1 LRWFDKVIA
10 TFAMAPASVLLV
22 DDDRELNEMLIE
34 YLSAEAF
41 AVVAAADGAAALQH
55 IERRKFDLVILDVML
70 PALDGFDVLRRVR
83 ETLSVPVIMLTARG
97 DDGDRIL
104 GFDLGADDYLPKP
117 FNPKELL
124 ARMRAVLRRSGGEAN
139 NFARDIAIGRL
150 RLDCATLDANIDGVA
165 LRLTAAEFRLLEM
178 LMRSP
183 RRTLSRE
190 FLTERVLGRRLLA
203 TDRSIDT
210 HISNLRRKLGMQGNN
225 GTEIRSVRGAG
236 YMLTCNGELRP

>member
-1 LRWFDKVIA
+1 
-10 TFAMAPASVLLV
+10 MPPASVLLV

-41 AVVAAADGAAALQH
+41 RVVAAADGAAGLQQLG
-55 IERRKFDLVILDVML
+55 RGNFDLVVLDVML
-70 PALDGFDVLRRVR
+70 PTLSGFDFLRRVR

-104 GFDLGADDYLPKP
+104 GFDLGADDYLAKP

-139 NFARDIAIGRL
+139 NVAQNIAIGRL
-150 RLDCATLDANIDGVA
+150 RLDCAILDASIDGAA
-165 LRLTAAEFRLLEM
+165 LRLTAAEFRLLES

-190 FLTERVLGRRLLA
+190 FLTERVLGRRLLP

-210 HISNLRRKLGMQGNN
+210 HISNLRRKLGAQGS
-225 GTEIRSVRGAG
+225 GGIEIRAIRGAG
-236 YMLTCNGELRP
+236 YMLIDNSLITP

>member
-1 LRWFDKVIA
+1 ML
-10 TFAMAPASVLLV
+10 PASVLLV

-41 AVVAAADGAAALQH
+41 RVVAAVDGAAALQQLG
-55 IERRKFDLVILDVML
+55 RGKFDLVVLDVML
-70 PALDGFDVLRRVR
+70 PSLNGFDFLRRVR

-104 GFDLGADDYLPKP
+104 GFDLGADDYLAKP

-124 ARMRAVLRRSGGEAN
+124 ARMRAVLRRSSGEAN
-139 NFARDIAIGRL
+139 NVARNIAIGRL
-150 RLDCATLDANIDGVA
+150 RLDYAILDASIDGVA
-165 LRLTAAEFRLLEM
+165 LRLTAAEFRLLEILM
-178 LMRSP
+178 LSP

-190 FLTERVLGRRLLA
+190 FLTERVLGRRLLP

-210 HISNLRRKLGMQGNN
+210 HISNLRRKLGTQGS
-225 GTEIRSVRGAG
+225 GGIEIRGIRGAG
-236 YMLTCNGELRP
+236 YMLIDNSPIIT

>member
-1 LRWFDKVIA
+1 
-10 TFAMAPASVLLV
+10 MALASVLLV
-22 DDDRELNEMLIE
+22 DDDRELNEMLVE

-41 AVVAAADGAAALQH
+41 AVVAAPNGAAALQQ

-70 PALDGFDVLRRVR
+70 PALSGFDVLRRVR

-124 ARMRAVLRRSGGEAN
+124 ARMRAVLRRSGGAADN
-139 NFARDIAIGRL
+139 IAQDIAIGRL
-150 RLDCATLDANIDGVA
+150 RLDCASLDANVDGVA

-190 FLTERVLGRRLLA
+190 FLTGRVLGRRLLPN
-203 TDRSIDT
+203 DRSIDT
-210 HISNLRRKLGMQGNN
+210 HISNLRRKLGAPRSAGI
-225 GTEIRSVRGAG
+225 EIRSIRGAG
-236 YMLTCNGELRP
+236 YMLTGNSGIRS